1 MSAHSAV
8 GSRDSPMG
16 EPLDF
21 LLAQRADL
29 ERLGPP
35 GYGQRMMAL
44 EALGELLDR
53 HCAELG
59 AAIARDFGGRSQRE
73 TEIFEIYPLQAE
85 IRHVRRHLRS
95 WMRPRR
101 AATAW
106 PFFPARAETVV
117 QPVGVVGIMGAW
129 NYPLLLTLLPLISV
143 LAAGNHA
150 MIKAPR
156 LAGASSTLLAR
167 LLGKRFPVEYVMVLQ
182 GGAQLNQIFPS
193 LPFDHL
199 IFSGSTRTGR
209 VIARAAARNLMPV
222 TLSLSGK
229 SPAIVHQAYPVAM
242 AARRILGGKLMNAGQ
257 TCIAPDYVFVAEQQ
271 LGIFLSA
278 AQETIQ
284 ELYPRWWD
292 NPDYTAIPDGGLY
305 ARLQDLLQD
314 ARQKGAQSWAPA
326 GTVVDHGQ
334 PGWRFPPT
342 LLWDL
347 RDDMAVME
355 EEIFGPLLAIRT
367 YTRIDEAFAYVHAHP
382 APLALYYFDPD
393 RRRARRCARGL
404 QVGGVTIND
413 TIFHAAQPGLPF
425 GGIGASGMGQYR
437 GEYGFHRFSHHLGVF
452 YQSRYN
458 ACDWIRPPYGAI
470 SRRLMQA
477 LIRSRSRIFGAGKT

>member
-1 MSAHSAV
+1 MSAPRAA
-8 GSRDSPMG
+8 GSRDSLG
-16 EPLDF
+16 EPLDLF
-21 LLAQRADL
+21 LAQRAAL
-29 ERLGPP
+29 ERSGPP
-35 GYGQRMMAL
+35 GYGRRMEAL
-44 EALGELLDR
+44 EALGDLLDS

-59 AAIARDFGGRSQRE
+59 AAIAGDFGGRSQRE
-73 TEIFEIYPLQAE
+73 TEIFEIYPLQVE
-85 IRHVRRHLRS
+85 IRHVRRHLRN
-95 WMRPRR
+95 WMRVRR

-106 PFFPARAETVV
+106 PFFPAQGQTVV
-117 QPVGVVGIMGAW
+117 HPLGVVGIMGAW

-167 LLGKRFPVEYVMVLQ
+167 LLGKYFPAEYVMLLQ
-182 GGAQLNQIFPS
+182 GGPRLNQIFPS

-209 VIARAAARNLMPV
+209 VIARAAARNLVPV

-229 SPAIVHQAYPVAM
+229 SPAIVHDAYPVAT
-242 AARRILGGKLMNAGQ
+242 AARRILGGKLMNSGQ

-271 LGIFLSA
+271 LGVFLAA
-278 AQETIQ
+278 AQEAVQ
-284 ELYPRWWD
+284 QLYPRWWE

-305 ARLQDLLQD
+305 GRLQDLVQD
-314 ARQKGAQSWAPA
+314 ARQKGAQSWRPA
-326 GTVVDHGQ
+326 GDAADPWH
-334 PGWRFPPT
+334 PGRRFPPT

-347 RDDMAVME
+347 RDDMAVMD

-367 YTRIDEAFAYVHAHP
+367 YTRIEEAFAYLRAHP

-393 RRRARRCARGL
+393 RRRARRYTRGL

-437 GEYGFHRFSHHLGVF
+437 GEYGFHRFSHHLGIF
-452 YQSRYN
+452 CQSRYN
-458 ACDWIRPPYGAI
+458 ACDWIRPPYGEF
-470 SRRLMQA
+470 SRRLMQG